1 MKLPGGGGLERQ
13 LMRQM
18 QKLQED
24 LEAAQQELADLRVE
38 GTAGG
43 GAVTVV
49 CKGSGEPVEVRIS
62 PEVVDPQEIEMLQ
75 DLVLAA
81 LRDGLE
87 KAREAQQERMGD
99 LTGGLG
105 LPGLL

>member
-43 GAVTVV
+43 GAVSVV
-49 CKGSGEPVEVRIS
+49 CNGSGEPVEVRIS

-87 KAREAQQERMGD
+87 KAREAQKERMGD